1 MKVRVLRVVT
11 ASFVVHWHLNN
22 TLKRISDDFE
32 TCVVGQDVS
41 LCQEAFPKIKFKDIN
56 INRKTSLIEDILA
69 FYSLCKFIIVYKPQ
83 IIHSIMPK
91 AGFLASIAGF
101 ICRVPIRVHTFT
113 GQTWVAKKGISS
125 YLYYVLDLIIN
136 FLNTECLTDSNSQ
149 SDFLF
154 ENYIRHAGRPLK
166 VLSKGSLSGVDISRF
181 NLEVLLK
188 DAHGLKEQLKIK
200 DEDFVFSYL
209 ARKTKAKGALDILL
223 AFHEISLIYPQVH
236 LLFIGPDEDG
246 LISDL
251 KKTKPY
257 LFHRVI
263 ELGHVDNPELYL
275 AITNVLCLPSY
286 REGFGSVVIDAAAL
300 GVPTIG
306 SRIPGLNDSISDNET
321 GILIKV
327 GDTIELETKMK
338 LMIEKPDLVEQMGYN
353 AKNRVKQYFTA
364 DKLYQELKGFYSSCM
379 INNFGSEVYKY

>member
-22 TLKRISDDFE
+22 TLKRMSDDFE

-41 LCQEAFPKIKFKDIN
+41 LCRDAYPNIKFTDIN
-56 INRKTSLIEDILA
+56 INRKTSLFEDILA
-69 FYSLCKFIIVYKPQ
+69 FYSLCKFIIIYKPQ

-91 AGFLASIAGF
+91 AGLLASIAGF

-113 GQTWVAKKGISS
+113 GQTWVAKKGISRHV
-125 YLYYVLDLIIN
+125 YYVLDLLIN

-154 ENYIRHAGRPLK
+154 ENYIRHKGKPLK

-181 NLEVLLK
+181 NLEILLK
-188 DAHGLKEQLKIK
+188 NTLELKKQLKIK
-200 DEDFVFSYL
+200 EEDFVYSFI
-209 ARKTKAKGALDILL
+209 ARKTKAKGALDILI
-223 AFHEISLIYPQVH
+223 AFHEISLINPQVL

-257 LFHRVI
+257 LFDRVI
-263 ELGHVDNPELYL
+263 EFGHVDNPELYL
-275 AITNVLCLPSY
+275 SITDVLCLPSY
-286 REGFGSVVIDAAAL
+286 REGFGSIVIDAAAL

-306 SRIPGLNDSISDNET
+306 SRIPGLYDSISDNET
-321 GILIKV
+321 GILINA
-327 GDTIELETKMK
+327 GDTVELVTKMR
-338 LMIEKPDLVEQMGYN
+338 LMIEKPDLVKEMGFN
-353 AKNRVKQYFTA
+353 AKNRVHQYFTA
-364 DKLYQELKGFYSSCM
+364 DKLYQELKFFYNSCL
-379 INNFGSEVYKY
+379 IEKFGSEVYKY